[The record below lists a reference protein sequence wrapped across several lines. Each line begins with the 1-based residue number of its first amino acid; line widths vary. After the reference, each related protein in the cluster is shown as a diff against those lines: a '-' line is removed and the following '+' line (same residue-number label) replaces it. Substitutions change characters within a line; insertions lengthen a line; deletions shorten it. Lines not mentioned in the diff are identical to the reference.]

1 MAQMELILVSVLA
14 SALLLCGHFAVLLGN
29 PRMQD

>member
-1 MAQMELILVSVLA
+1 MAQMELIVTSLLA
-14 SALLLCGHFAVLLGN
+14 SALLLCGHFVMLLRS

>member
-1 MAQMELILVSVLA
+1 MAQMELIVTSLLA
-14 SALLLCGHFAVLLGN
+14 TALLLCGHFAVLLGN